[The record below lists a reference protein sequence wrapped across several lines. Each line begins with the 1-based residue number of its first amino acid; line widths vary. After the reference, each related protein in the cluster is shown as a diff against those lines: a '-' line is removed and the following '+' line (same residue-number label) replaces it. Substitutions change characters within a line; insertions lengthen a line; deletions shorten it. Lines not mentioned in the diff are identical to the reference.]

1 MSKVNPNMN
10 SLKVNPLSV
19 TKPEYKDPTI
29 EDIYIVR
36 GDEEYIYGKGYI
48 ENYDVIVV
56 KRITPDMVRK
66 FAYSFSSRNEAL
78 DFMRSL
84 YQLDDVQAH
93 LQEEEV
99 IIDKDIDEEEKA
111 CTTEIIKPT
120 NKNFSFGD
128 DDYINKQEEP
138 QKIEL
143 KEKPRAKFEFG
154 DDDEVNFRKEMNRLR
169 DKPIPVKETNIREN
183 KLKIDNGIF

>member
-1 MSKVNPNMN
+1 MSKLDPNVN
-10 SLKVNPLSV
+10 SIKINPLSV
-19 TKPEYKDPTI
+19 IKPDYKDSTI

-48 ENYDVIVV
+48 ENHDVIVV
-56 KRITPDMVRK
+56 KRITPDLVKK
-66 FAYSFSSRNEAL
+66 FAYPFTSRNEAL

-84 YQLDDVQAH
+84 YQLDDVEAH

-128 DDYINKQEEP
+128 DD
-138 QKIEL
+138 
-143 KEKPRAKFEFG
+143 
-154 DDDEVNFRKEMNRLR
+154 EVNFRKEMHRLR
-169 DKPIPVKETNIREN
+169 DKPIPVKETNIN
-183 KLKIDNGIF
+183 HHKKVKIDSGIF